1 MCVCSA
7 QYLYVVKAAPLWS
20 HFAMLYLTRAALFFQ
35 VGETGR
41 VIGIDHIKELVDWSI
56 ANVQKDHGYLLES
69 GQVKLVSEYTKN
81 NGFNVK
87 SL

>member
-1 MCVCSA
+1 MV
-7 QYLYVVKAAPLWS
+7 
-20 HFAMLYLTRAALFFQ
+20 YLTRAALFFQ

-69 GQVKLVSEYTKN
+69 GQVKLVSEYTKR

-87 SL
+87 SLQNLAFKLCEENNVVDFS